1 MAYCPIIS
9 YRNTDVFPKKDCM
22 GKDCALYDEVA
33 GGCLIRTFLITQI
46 EKSNVIVKPVNP
58 SPIAELTPF
67 EQKVGKLEKDVR
79 SVGLGFHLDTY
90 FGGDTK

>member
-9 YRNTDVFPKKDCM
+9 YQRMDDPYARRMCM

-46 EKSNVIVKPVNP
+46 EKSDIIVP
-58 SPIAELTPF
+58 SKKKETTNEIERFVHP
-67 EQKVGKLEKDVR
+67 R
-79 SVGLGFHLDTY
+79 SGN
-90 FGGDTK
+90 

>member
-9 YRNTDVFPKKDCM
+9 YQRMDDPYARRACM

-46 EKSNVIVKPVNP
+46 EKSDIIVP
-58 SPIAELTPF
+58 SKKKEAINEIERFVHPRP
-67 EQKVGKLEKDVR
+67 
-79 SVGLGFHLDTY
+79 
-90 FGGDTK
+90 GD

>member
-9 YRNTDVFPKKDCM
+9 YRNTDVFPRKDCM

-46 EKSNVIVKPVNP
+46 EKSDIIVP
-58 SPIAELTPF
+58 SKKKEAANEIERFVHPRP
-67 EQKVGKLEKDVR
+67 
-79 SVGLGFHLDTY
+79 
-90 FGGDTK
+90 GD